1 MNQTYCAVQRQGV
14 TCDRKERTCADGHRF
29 VPNHLEVNT
38 WQSVNDAASDEVI
51 RCTMAF
57 VARATMNCFRCFGT
71 LSEPKYT
78 EMNDGERTVTARK
91 GLASQKT
98 NLFS

>member
-1 MNQTYCAVQRQGV
+1 MNQTYCAVQRQGA
-14 TCDRKERTCADGHRF
+14 TCDSKERTCADGHRF
-29 VPNHLEVNT
+29 VPNHLEVNA